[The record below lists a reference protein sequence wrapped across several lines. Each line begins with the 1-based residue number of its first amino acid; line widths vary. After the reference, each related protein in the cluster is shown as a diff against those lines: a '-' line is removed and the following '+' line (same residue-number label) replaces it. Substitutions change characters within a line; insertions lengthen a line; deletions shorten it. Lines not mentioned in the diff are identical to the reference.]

1 MPVAQHCFV
10 SEFIMVAF
18 IHFRDTMEDKEDM
31 FELEV
36 DGKPEINSER

>member
-1 MPVAQHCFV
+1 MLAVEHCV
-10 SEFIMVAF
+10 LSPSCNHAF
-18 IHFRDTMEDKEDM
+18 IHFSDTVEDKEDM